1 MSTAEISRTALPSL
15 SDVRAREA
23 MAALDRGLRAAPT
36 DPVLLQMKAGAAW
49 QAGDLYAAD
58 DALRT
63 LIVANG
69 GDTPATDLMVAQ
81 LALDL
86 LEFDRSR
93 AAIDR
98 LLASDEQSTSVVR
111 VAVRLLVWQGEREQA
126 LDILEKG
133 LAADPGD
140 PHLLA
145 LAITHDRAITAAR
158 LAQAEALAQSLP
170 EQGDAKTGLLY
181 PLARDHD
188 RKGDYQRAWDLMQ
201 QANQLSAERMGLRF
215 DAFSRTGLKDGLIT
229 RTTRGLGFAKTLTA
243 VTAKS
248 DQRHIYLVG
257 APRTGSSLLQSILAA
272 HDGVQSAGERGA
284 LLPYLNGLCD
294 QSGATPPPGFLNQI
308 QAADLSGLARAGL
321 TAPILIDK
329 TTHNLFI
336 APLIAA
342 IHPGAR
348 FVNVMRRPQDIA
360 LSMLLH
366 DFPSAFPEACD
377 LGAIIAML
385 EARAEIVALYT
396 EAGFEITQ
404 FDFDAFTAAPEQ
416 QGEALAKMLDLDW
429 QSETLQ
435 PENRV
440 AAVPTFSAGQ
450 VRKPITPTPAD
461 KWRRFEAF
469 MSSAE
474 IDALAALNTAT
485 W

>member
-1 MSTAEISRTALPSL
+1 MTTAEIIQTAIASL
-15 SDVRAREA
+15 SNGRAREA
-23 MAALDRGLRAAPT
+23 MTVLDRGLKTAPN

-58 DALRT
+58 DSLRAL
-63 LIVANG
+63 VKANG
-69 GDTPATDLMVAQ
+69 GDTSATDLMIAQ

-98 LLASDEQSTSVVR
+98 LLASNEQVAGVIP

-126 LDILEKG
+126 LDILGQG
-133 LAADPGD
+133 LAAQPGE

-145 LAITHDRAITAAR
+145 LAVTHDRDMTAAR

-170 EQGDAKTGLLY
+170 AQGNAKTGLLY
-181 PLARDHD
+181 PLARYHD
-188 RKGDYQRAWDLMQ
+188 RKGDYKTAWDLMQ
-201 QANQLSAERMGLRF
+201 QANQLSAARMDLRF
-215 DAFSRTGLKDGLIT
+215 DEFSREGLKAGLID
-229 RTTRGLGFAKTLTA
+229 RAARALSFAGTLA
-243 VTAKS
+243 AAPAEP

-294 QSGATPPPGFLNQI
+294 QSDATPPPDFLSQI
-308 QAADLSGLARAGL
+308 QAADLYGLARGGL
-321 TAPILIDK
+321 TAPVLIDK

-348 FVNVMRRPQDIA
+348 FVNVTRRPQDVV
-360 LSMLLH
+360 LSMLFH
-366 DFPSAFPEACD
+366 DFPPAFPEACD
-377 LGAIIAML
+377 LGAIIAVL
-385 EARAEIVALYT
+385 EARDEVASQFSA
-396 EAGFEITQ
+396 AGFDIAPFS
-404 FDFDAFTAAPEQ
+404 FDDFTAAPET
-416 QGEALAKMLDLDW
+416 QGAALAKAAGINW
-429 QSETLQ
+429 QAETLD
-435 PENRV
+435 PSNRV

-450 VRKPITPTPAD
+450 VRQPITPTLAN
-461 KWRRFEAF
+461 KWQRFEAF
-469 MSSAE
+469 IPASDR
-474 IDALAALNTAT
+474 DALHKLAANSE
-485 W
+485 

>member
-1 MSTAEISRTALPSL
+1 MASL
-15 SDVRAREA
+15 SSGRAREA
-23 MAALDRGLRAAPT
+23 IAALDRGLKAAPA
-36 DPVLLQMKAGAAW
+36 DPDLLQMKAGAAW

-58 DALRT
+58 DALRA

-98 LLASDEQSTSVVR
+98 LLAGDKQSASVVR
-111 VAVRLLVWQGEREQA
+111 VAVRLLVWQGELAQA
-126 LDILEKG
+126 LDILETG
-133 LAADPGD
+133 LRIEPND

-145 LAITHDRAITAAR
+145 LAVTHDRTLTSKR
-158 LAQAEALAQSLP
+158 LAQAETLAQSLP
-170 EQGDAKTGLLY
+170 AQGDAKTSLLY

-188 RKGDYQRAWDLMQ
+188 RKGDFQRAWDLMQ

-215 DAFSRTGLKDGLIT
+215 DELSRAGLKDGLID
-229 RTTRGLGFAKTLTA
+229 RAARALGFAKSLT
-243 VTAKS
+243 TATTKS
-248 DQRHIYLVG
+248 DQRLIYLVG

-294 QSGATPPPGFLNQI
+294 QSSATPPTGFLNQI
-308 QAADLSGLARAGL
+308 QAADLSGLARGGL

-342 IHPGAR
+342 IHPGAS
-348 FVNVMRRPQDIA
+348 FINVIRRPQDVA
-360 LSMLLH
+360 LSMLFH
-366 DFPSAFPEACD
+366 DFPPAFPEACD

-385 EARAEIVALYT
+385 EARAEIVALYA
-396 EAGFEITQ
+396 ESGFEITQ
-404 FDFDAFTAAPEQ
+404 FDFDAFAAAPEQ

-429 QSETLQ
+429 QSEALQ

-450 VRKPITPTPAD
+450 VRRPITPTPAD

-469 MSSAE
+469 MSQAE
-474 IDALAALNTAT
+474 FDALAALSAASR
-485 W
+485 